1 MAIRGMIF
9 DLDGTLLN
17 TLPDLADAVNH
28 GLRLVGLPPAGDA
41 EVRSWIGEGLPT
53 LCRRAMRGA
62 EGASLDDL
70 QTAVTTYYAEHRLD
84 KTAPYPGIPEL
95 LDELTRRGLPLGV
108 LSNKPH
114 LHTAPIVEAYFGRWS
129 FAAVMGYV
137 EEDRRKPDPRT
148 SREIAAAMRLPTGEV
163 ALLGDSD
170 TDMLT
175 ARNAGLIPL
184 GATWGYRDRDVVAA
198 AGARHLIDHPSD
210 VLKLLD

>member
-1 MAIRGMIF
+1 MIF

-17 TLPDLADAVNH
+17 TLPDLADAVNY
-28 GLRLVGLPPAGDA
+28 GLRIVGLPPASDP
-41 EVRSWIGEGLPT
+41 EVRSWVGEGLPT

-62 EGASLDDL
+62 PGVSLDEL
-70 QTAVTTYYAEHRLD
+70 QAAVTTYYAEHRLD

-95 LDELTRRGLPLGV
+95 LDELTLRGLPLGV

-114 LHTAPIVEAYFGRWS
+114 LHTAPIVEAYFARWS
-129 FAAVMGYV
+129 FAAVMGYTQ
-137 EEDRRKPDPRT
+137 EDRRKPDPRT
-148 SREIAAAMRLPTGEV
+148 SIEIAAAMRLPPGEV

-198 AGARHLIDHPSD
+198 AGARHLIDRPSD